1 MSEVNE
7 IPQFGTWRRSVATF
21 GAAGIVAVVG
31 LASYTGIN
39 RARAARELVWHTRQV
54 IETSYATL
62 AAFQDAETGQ
72 RGFLLTGEESYLA
85 PYRQALTTVATD
97 AASLRQLTADN
108 QSQQRRLDSL
118 STLSQA
124 MLAEL
129 AETIA
134 ALRANGSASARSM
147 VRTGRGKELMDAIH
161 AILGGVQAEERRLLA
176 ERKADEQRLFA
187 LVEIVLVAGTLAAT
201 CVGLIVNG
209 LFAHHAT
216 AEKTAR
222 ALAEKN
228 ARIHEQTLELELQHQ
243 HLQEQTAEVGLQNER
258 LQEQATELEAQTSQ
272 LEEQAAELE
281 MANAELHS
289 LATDLAERT
298 REAERA
304 RANADVAR
312 AHADD
317 ARHRAESARAAA
329 ELANAAKSEF
339 LAAMSHELRT
349 PLNAIGGYVE
359 LLTMGVRGPM
369 TDIRVRRAANYALN
383 RAEFVELLNGMAIE
397 SYTTMPPSSPWYGHP
412 VKYEFNP
419 EKAKAL
425 LKEAGCMPCK
435 LTLAISTSGS
445 GQMQPLP
452 MNELFKAQMEA
463 VGFQIDFKVMD
474 WNSLIEIAR
483 SGVAKYPEIDGYN
496 GSRGLLDPLSALI
509 KPVWKF
515 HWSPAGANWGHFVD
529 PDAETLITQIL
540 NEFDVAKRTDLLI
553 KLHELHSDRALM
565 IFVVHDINPRA
576 LSPKLKGFVQA
587 QNWFQDLTPIEVT
600 P

>member
-54 IETSYATL
+54 IETSFATL

-201 CVGLIVNG
+201 VVGLIVNG
-209 LFAHHAT
+209 LFAHHAAAQERT
-216 AEKTAR
+216 VR

-281 MANAELHS
+281 YDRLDLLTRDPAVLRDIGARFGGK
-289 LATDLAERT
+289 LA
-298 REAERA
+298 
-304 RANADVAR
+304 
-312 AHADD
+312 
-317 ARHRAESARAAA
+317 
-329 ELANAAKSEF
+329 
-339 LAAMSHELRT
+339 
-349 PLNAIGGYVE
+349 LNAWII
-359 LLTMGVRGPM
+359 TPGV
-369 TDIRVRRAANYALN
+369 VRL
-383 RAEFVELLNGMAIE
+383 GD
-397 SYTTMPPSSPWYGHP
+397 P
-412 VKYEFNP
+412 VQ
-419 EKAKAL
+419 L
-425 LKEAGCMPCK
+425 
-435 LTLAISTSGS
+435 
-445 GQMQPLP
+445 
-452 MNELFKAQMEA
+452 
-463 VGFQIDFKVMD
+463 
-474 WNSLIEIAR
+474 
-483 SGVAKYPEIDGYN
+483 
-496 GSRGLLDPLSALI
+496 
-509 KPVWKF
+509 
-515 HWSPAGANWGHFVD
+515 
-529 PDAETLITQIL
+529 
-540 NEFDVAKRTDLLI
+540 
-553 KLHELHSDRALM
+553 
-565 IFVVHDINPRA
+565 
-576 LSPKLKGFVQA
+576 
-587 QNWFQDLTPIEVT
+587 VT
-600 P
+600 PRR